1 MNKRAIAISVA
12 CLMLL
17 CVSQLASAGVK
28 LVRYPRIV
36 CSGETTNVKISWVGV
51 PLSKDYVLRAQLEDW
66 QTNPPL
72 CIFNNVPITQQGGE
86 AIINLAIPA
95 TLGETKKVRFMAV
108 VLSKSR
114 DWSDTF
120 AVAETEKNI
129 VISPAFKFSIVES
142 PKSVTRGSN
151 VKVKVSWK
159 DVTAGKD
166 YKLIVQ
172 LENCDEKPGFA
183 YAATIEDVKSS
194 GEAVVGI
201 KIPPSAKP
209 AKNCNFTAAF
219 ISKTKNWGDAFT
231 IVTTG
236 KDVEIK

>member
-17 CVSQLASAGVK
+17 CVSQIASAGVR

-36 CSGETTNVKISWVGV
+36 CSGETINVKVSWAGV
-51 PLSKDYVLRAQLEDW
+51 PLSKDYVVRAQLEDW

-72 CIFNNVPITQQGGE
+72 CIFNDVPITRQGGE
-86 AIINLAIPA
+86 ATISLAIPA
-95 TLGETKKVRFMAV
+95 TLGETKKARFMAV
-108 VLSKSR
+108 VLSKSKN
-114 DWSDTF
+114 WSDTF

-129 VISPAFKFSIVES
+129 RISPAFKFSIVES
-142 PKSVTRGSN
+142 PKIVKRGSN

-159 DVTAGKD
+159 DVGIGKG
-166 YKLIVQ
+166 YKLVVQ
-172 LENCDEKPGFA
+172 LENCEEKPGFA
-183 YAATIEDVKSS
+183 YAAAIEDVKPSD
-194 GEAVVGI
+194 EAVVEI
-201 KIPPSAKP
+201 KIPLTAKP

-219 ISKTKNWGDAFT
+219 ISKTKNWGDIFT
-231 IVTTG
+231 AVTTE